1 MVANKSDTLEDLGKT
16 IKTCAKISKSAG
28 GIGIHVH
35 NVAAAG
41 TLGTEY
47 PKHESKGLV
56 ARLQCFNDLAQ
67 YVDQGGRVSIY
78 FKVKFEYFMYI
89 YLYFVQLLI

>member
-1 MVANKSDTLEDLGKT
+1 MVANKSDSLDDLAKT

-35 NVAAAG
+35 NTSAAG
-41 TLGTEY
+41 TTWIKY
-47 PKHESKGLV
+47 PKHESLGLV
-56 ARLQCFNDLAQ
+56 ERLKCLNDLAQ

-78 FKVKFEYFMYI
+78 FKFNL
-89 YLYFVQLLI
+89 YLI